1 MRVNITLNHV
11 RDALALENFDV
22 VDAQLCMAPQAR
34 PIRRPANMSGQARRA
49 SVLVLL
55 FPTSAGLSL
64 VLLRRAYNPRDVHS
78 GQISLPGG
86 SREGN
91 ETPVQTALRE
101 TREELGVTEAVE
113 ILGTLG
119 RLYVPPS
126 DFEVRPVVGDVPAR
140 PLWQPGAGEV
150 CDVLECPLQWLLDD
164 AHKASGEMTEHG
176 HIIHTPW
183 YDVRGYRVWGATAI
197 ILSEFE
203 QRLRRVL
210 RRRPTL
216 R

>member
-1 MRVNITLNHV
+1 MVTLEHV
-11 RDALALENFDV
+11 RAALALENFGV
-22 VDAQLCMAPQAR
+22 LDAQLRMAPKAR
-34 PIRRPANMSGQARRA
+34 PLRRPSDKDGHARRA

-55 FPTSAGLSL
+55 FPAEAGLSF
-64 VLLRRAYNPRDVHS
+64 VLLRRAYNPHDVHS

-86 SREGN
+86 AREAG

-113 ILGTLG
+113 VLGMLG
-119 RLYVPPS
+119 ALYVPPS
-126 DFEVRPVVGDVPAR
+126 DFEVQPVVGYVPAR
-140 PLWQPGAGEV
+140 PLWRPGPGEV
-150 CDVLECPLQWLLDD
+150 REVLECPVQWLLDD
-164 AHKASGEMTEHG
+164 RRKAFGELTVRG
-176 HIIHTPW
+176 HAVRTPW

-210 RRRPTL
+210 GPTRAL
-216 R
+216 H